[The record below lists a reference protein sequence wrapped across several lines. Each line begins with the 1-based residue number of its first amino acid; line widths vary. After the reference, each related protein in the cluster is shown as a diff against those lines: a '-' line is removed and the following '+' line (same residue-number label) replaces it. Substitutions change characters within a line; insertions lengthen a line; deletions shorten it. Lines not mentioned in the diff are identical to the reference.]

1 MDVDITDVLFEL
13 INENDAEYTEPTDI
27 VTLDELVTITD
38 TIDETDE
45 TDETT
50 TKKKTYKRLHYE
62 YDVHNYELPPDV
74 TEEEM
79 EQLIKYEHNT
89 RRIHTDLTKFKIS
102 MAHCGVRHDE
112 ETKKKISESL
122 KNRTLTPEH
131 RQKIKDSMSG
141 KTRKPMSKKTKK
153 KISDSLKKRS
163 KNEPEDR

>member
-13 INENDAEYTEPTDI
+13 INENDAEYTEPADI
-27 VTLDELVTITD
+27 VTLDELVTIESTS
-38 TIDETDE
+38 TDE

-50 TKKKTYKRLHYE
+50 TTKKKNSKRLHYE
-62 YDVHNYELPPDV
+62 YDIKHYELPPDV

-102 MAHCGVRHDE
+102 MAHCGVKHND

-153 KISDSLKKRS
+153 KISDSLKKRNI
-163 KNEPEDR
+163 NETENR